1 MKNITQTLLNGIK
14 NQTMRLSVLLILISS
29 QAQAVE
35 TNRVWINVTG
45 AQGAFSQALVGYR
58 TGATDGVDHGVDG
71 AYMNNGAIALTSL
84 IGSARY
90 AIQFKG
96 LPVSVTDAMPLSF
109 SASFNGTYTFA
120 IDHLD
125 GFFSNSNCG
134 IYIHDTA
141 TNTFSNLKM
150 GSYTFTANAGM
161 HNNRFEFVYTE
172 DSTALGTDQN
182 TLTTEN
188 LNVSKNNTN
197 IIIDSGDILLKDITL
212 YSINGQLLYQNQNN
226 NSSQIIISSLMLSR
240 QPIIIKV
247 TTQDGISVT
256 KKWLYP

>member
-14 NQTMRLSVLLILISS
+14 NQTMHLSVLLILISC
-29 QAQAVE
+29 QAQAE

-45 AQGAFSQALVGYR
+45 AQGAFSQALMGYR

-84 IGSARY
+84 IGSVRY

-109 SASFNGTYTFA
+109 NASSNGTYTFT
-120 IDHLD
+120 IDHFD
-125 GFFSNSNCG
+125 GFFSDSNCG
-134 IYIHDTA
+134 IYIYDTA
-141 TNTFSNLKM
+141 TNTSSNLKM
-150 GSYTFTANAGM
+150 GGYTFTANAGM
-161 HNNRFEFVYTE
+161 HNNRFRFIYAAN
-172 DSTALGTDQN
+172 SSALGTDQN
-182 TLTTEN
+182 TFTTEN
-188 LNVSKNNTN
+188 LNVSKSNTN
-197 IIIDSGDILLKDITL
+197 IVIDSGSTLLRDITL
-212 YSINGQLLYQNQNN
+212 YSINGELLYQNQNN

-247 TTQDGISVT
+247 TTQDGIAVT
-256 KKWLYP
+256 KKWLHP